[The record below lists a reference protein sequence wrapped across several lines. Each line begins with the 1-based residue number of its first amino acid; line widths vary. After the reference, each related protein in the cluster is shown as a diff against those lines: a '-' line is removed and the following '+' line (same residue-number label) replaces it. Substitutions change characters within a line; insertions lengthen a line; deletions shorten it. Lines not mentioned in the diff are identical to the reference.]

1 MTGIDRVHL
10 ARAAAAVALVLAPL
24 VAACGGDD
32 EPAAQT
38 ETGPPL
44 SVPGESTE
52 TMTEEATTEA
62 TTEPVAPPPPTE
74 APPPPPPP
82 PPPADSPENDQPPPE
97 DSPAERFEQY
107 CDQYPD
113 AC

>member
-1 MTGIDRVHL
+1 M
-10 ARAAAAVALVLAPL
+10 AVALL
-24 VAACGGDD
+24 VAALLAGCGGDD
-32 EPAAQT
+32 EPAANT
-38 ETGPPL
+38 DARPPL

-52 TMTEEATTEA
+52 VTATEEATTEA
-62 TTEPVAPPPPTE
+62 TTEAVPPPPPAQP
-74 APPPPPPP
+74 APAPPPPP

-107 CDQYPD
+107 CDENPD